1 MVKFVVTSN
10 VSVFNVSTPRHIV
23 SSEQSCDIGNKLTL
37 VNAHKVVMLQ

>member
-23 SSEQSCDIGNKLTL
+23 SEQSCDVGNKLTL
-37 VNAHKVVMLQ
+37 VNAHKVVMLL